1 MPPERVNL
9 SIWDELAATGLF
21 KPLTNGGARFI
32 VKRSY
37 APALVGHRQQ
47 DGGECVLIFGRQR
60 ARLCDSFFEEFG
72 HGTIIS

>member
-9 SIWDELAATGLF
+9 SIWDKLAATGLF
-21 KPLTNGGARFI
+21 KPLTNGGTRFI

-37 APALVGHRQQ
+37 AAALVGHRQQ

-72 HGTIIS
+72 HGAIIS